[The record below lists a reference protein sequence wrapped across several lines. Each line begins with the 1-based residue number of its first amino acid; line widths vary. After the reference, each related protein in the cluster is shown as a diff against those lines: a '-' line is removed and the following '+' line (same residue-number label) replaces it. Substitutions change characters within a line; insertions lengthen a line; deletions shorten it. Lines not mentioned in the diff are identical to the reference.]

1 MKKIFAILLCAMLIV
16 SSAVVSVFAEELPVD
31 TTDEADPYAFD
42 EEYYSK
48 FKGQNVK
55 LYVYNWGEYI
65 ADGSD
70 GSEDV
75 IKMFEDLTGIDVEY
89 TTFDTNEGLF
99 SKLQS
104 GSAYYDV
111 IIPSDYMISR
121 MIEKDM
127 LEKLDF
133 ANIPNFEKYVS
144 ATFKSDVEYDPTMEY
159 SVPYTWGT
167 VGIIYNTKYV
177 TKTVDSWDILWD
189 EDYKGKI
196 LMFDNSRDAFAIAL
210 EKLGYSVNTENEDE
224 INEAAE
230 LLKEQK
236 PLVQAYVMDQIFDK
250 MEEENAWVA
259 PYYAGDFIT
268 MHEENENL
276 AFAFPKEGSNFFVDA
291 MCIPKGSKNKEAA
304 EMFINFMCE
313 PKISAENCGATGY
326 STPIDAAKELIDPD
340 LAANEYAY
348 PSEEILSKTE
358 KFINLSDETNKLL
371 DDLWITIS
379 VGGLS
384 TGFWI
389 AVAAVVIAVIAIC
402 IVAMNKKKKRELLRN
417 SSGN

>member
-1 MKKIFAILLCAMLIV
+1 MKKIFAILLCAVLL
-16 SSAVVSVFAEELPVD
+16 VSVPVSLFAQD
-31 TTDEADPYAFD
+31 TAGDTDPYAFD

-48 FKGQNVK
+48 FKGQGIK

-65 ADGSD
+65 ADGTE

-75 IKMFEDLTGIDVEY
+75 IKIFEELTGIDVEY
-89 TTFDTNEGLF
+89 TTFDTNEALY

-121 MIEKDM
+121 MIDKDM

-133 ANIPNFEKYVS
+133 SNIPNFEKYVS
-144 ATFKSDVEYDPTMEY
+144 DTFKSDVEYDPTLEY

-189 EDYKGKI
+189 EDYAGKI

-210 EKLGYSVNTENEDE
+210 EKLGYSVNTENEEE

-268 MHEENENL
+268 MHEQNENL
-276 AFAFPKEGSNFFVDA
+276 AFCFPKEGSNFFVDA
-291 MCIPKGSKNKEAA
+291 MCIPKGCKNKEAA

-326 STPIDAAKELIDPD
+326 STPIDAARNLMDPE
-340 LAANEYAY
+340 LAASEYAY
-348 PSEEILSKTE
+348 PSEDIISRTE
-358 KFINLSDETNKLL
+358 KFVNLSDETNKLL
-371 DDLWITIS
+371 DDLWISIS

-384 TGFWI
+384 VGFWI
-389 AVAAVVIAVIAIC
+389 AVVAVVVAIIIVC
-402 IVAMNKKKKRELLRN
+402 IVVMNRKKKRENIRN
-417 SSGN
+417 TV

>member
-1 MKKIFAILLCAMLIV
+1 MKKIFAILLCAVLLASVPV
-16 SSAVVSVFAEELPVD
+16 SLFAQD
-31 TTDEADPYAFD
+31 TAGDTDPYAFD

-48 FKGQNVK
+48 FKGQGIK

-65 ADGSD
+65 ADGTE

-75 IKMFEDLTGIDVEY
+75 IKIFEELTGIDVEY
-89 TTFDTNEGLF
+89 TTFDTNEALY

-121 MIEKDM
+121 MIDKDM

-133 ANIPNFEKYVS
+133 SNIPNFEKYVS
-144 ATFKSDVEYDPTMEY
+144 DTFKSDVEYDPTLEY

-189 EDYKGKI
+189 EDYAGKI

-210 EKLGYSVNTENEDE
+210 EKLGYSVNTENEEE

-268 MHEENENL
+268 MHEQNENL
-276 AFAFPKEGSNFFVDA
+276 AFCFPKEGSNFFVDA
-291 MCIPKGSKNKEAA
+291 MCIPKGCKNKEAA

-313 PKISAENCGATGY
+313 PKISAENCSATGY
-326 STPIDAAKELIDPD
+326 STPIDAARNLMDPEL
-340 LAANEYAY
+340 ATSEYAY
-348 PSEEILSKTE
+348 PSEDIIARTE
-358 KFINLSDETNKLL
+358 KFVNLSDETNKLL
-371 DDLWITIS
+371 DDLWISIS

-384 TGFWI
+384 VGFWI
-389 AVAAVVIAVIAIC
+389 AVAAVVVAIIIVC
-402 IVAMNKKKKRELLRN
+402 IVVMNRKKKRENIRN
-417 SSGN
+417 TV

>member
-1 MKKIFAILLCAMLIV
+1 MKKIFAMLLCAVLL
-16 SSAVVSVFAEELPVD
+16 VSVPVSLFAQD
-31 TTDEADPYAFD
+31 TAGDTDPYAFD

-48 FKGQNVK
+48 FKGQGIK

-65 ADGSD
+65 ADGTE

-75 IKMFEDLTGIDVEY
+75 IKIFEELTGIDVEY
-89 TTFDTNEGLF
+89 TTFDTNEALY

-121 MIEKDM
+121 MIDKDM

-133 ANIPNFEKYVS
+133 SNIPNFEKYVS
-144 ATFKSDVEYDPTMEY
+144 DTFKSDVEYDPTLEY

-189 EDYKGKI
+189 EDYAGKI

-210 EKLGYSVNTENEDE
+210 EKLGYSVNTENEEE

-268 MHEENENL
+268 MHEQNENL
-276 AFAFPKEGSNFFVDA
+276 AFCFPKEGSNFFVDA
-291 MCIPKGSKNKEAA
+291 MCIPKGCKNKEAA

-326 STPIDAAKELIDPD
+326 STPIDAARNLMDPE
-340 LAANEYAY
+340 LAASEYAY
-348 PSEEILSKTE
+348 PSEDIISRTE
-358 KFINLSDETNKLL
+358 KFVNLSDETNKLL
-371 DDLWITIS
+371 DDLWISIS

-384 TGFWI
+384 VGFWI
-389 AVAAVVIAVIAIC
+389 AVAAVVVAIIIVC
-402 IVAMNKKKKRELLRN
+402 IVVMNRKKKRENIRN
-417 SSGN
+417 TV

>member
-1 MKKIFAILLCAMLIV
+1 MKKIFAILLCAVLL
-16 SSAVVSVFAEELPVD
+16 VSVPVSLFAQD
-31 TTDEADPYAFD
+31 TAGDTDPYAFD

-48 FKGQNVK
+48 FKGQGIK

-65 ADGSD
+65 ADGTE

-75 IKMFEDLTGIDVEY
+75 IKIFEELTGIDVEY
-89 TTFDTNEGLF
+89 TTFDTNEALY

-121 MIEKDM
+121 MIDKDM

-133 ANIPNFEKYVS
+133 SNIPNFEKYVS
-144 ATFKSDVEYDPTMEY
+144 DTFKSDVEYDPTLEY

-177 TKTVDSWDILWD
+177 TTTVDSWDILWD
-189 EDYKGKI
+189 EDYAGKI

-210 EKLGYSVNTENEDE
+210 EKLGYSVNTENEEE

-268 MHEENENL
+268 MHEQNENL
-276 AFAFPKEGSNFFVDA
+276 AFCFPKEGSNFFVDA
-291 MCIPKGSKNKEAA
+291 MCIPKGCKNKEAA

-326 STPIDAAKELIDPD
+326 STPIDAARNLMDPE
-340 LAANEYAY
+340 LAASEYAY
-348 PSEEILSKTE
+348 PSEDIISRTE
-358 KFINLSDETNKLL
+358 KFVNLSDETNKLL
-371 DDLWITIS
+371 DDLWISIS

-384 TGFWI
+384 VGFWI
-389 AVAAVVIAVIAIC
+389 AVAAVVVAIIIVC
-402 IVAMNKKKKRELLRN
+402 IVVMNRKKKRENIRN
-417 SSGN
+417 TV

>member
-1 MKKIFAILLCAMLIV
+1 MKKIFAILLCAVLLASVPV
-16 SSAVVSVFAEELPVD
+16 SLFAQD
-31 TTDEADPYAFD
+31 TAGDTDPYAFD

-48 FKGQNVK
+48 FKGQGIK

-65 ADGSD
+65 ADGTE

-75 IKMFEDLTGIDVEY
+75 IKIFEELTGIDVEY
-89 TTFDTNEGLF
+89 TTFDTNEALY

-121 MIEKDM
+121 MIDKDM

-133 ANIPNFEKYVS
+133 SNIPNFEKYVS
-144 ATFKSDVEYDPTMEY
+144 DTFKSDVEYDPTLEY

-189 EDYKGKI
+189 EDYAGKI

-210 EKLGYSVNTENEDE
+210 EKLGYSVNTENEEE

-268 MHEENENL
+268 MHEQNENL
-276 AFAFPKEGSNFFVDA
+276 AFCFPKEGSNFFVDA
-291 MCIPKGSKNKEAA
+291 MCIPKGCKNKEAA

-313 PKISAENCGATGY
+313 PKISAENCSATGY
-326 STPIDAAKELIDPD
+326 STPIDAARNLMDPE
-340 LAANEYAY
+340 LAASEYAY
-348 PSEEILSKTE
+348 PSEDIISRTE
-358 KFINLSDETNKLL
+358 KFVNLSDETNKLL
-371 DDLWITIS
+371 DDLWISIS

-384 TGFWI
+384 VGFWI
-389 AVAAVVIAVIAIC
+389 AVAAVVVAIIIVC
-402 IVAMNKKKKRELLRN
+402 IVVMNRKKKRENIRN
-417 SSGN
+417 TV

>member
-1 MKKIFAILLCAMLIV
+1 MKKIFAILLCAVLLASVPV
-16 SSAVVSVFAEELPVD
+16 SLFAQD
-31 TTDEADPYAFD
+31 TAGDTDPYAFD

-48 FKGQNVK
+48 FKGQGIK

-65 ADGSD
+65 ADGTE

-75 IKMFEDLTGIDVEY
+75 IKIFEELTGIDVEY
-89 TTFDTNEGLF
+89 TTFDTNEALY

-121 MIEKDM
+121 MIDKDM

-133 ANIPNFEKYVS
+133 SNIPNFEKYVS
-144 ATFKSDVEYDPTMEY
+144 DTFKSDVEYDPTLEY

-189 EDYKGKI
+189 EDYAGKI

-210 EKLGYSVNTENEDE
+210 EKLGYSVNTENEEE

-268 MHEENENL
+268 MHEQNENL
-276 AFAFPKEGSNFFVDA
+276 AFCFPKEGSNFFVDA
-291 MCIPKGSKNKEAA
+291 MCIPKGCKNKEAA

-326 STPIDAAKELIDPD
+326 STPIDAARNLMDPE
-340 LAANEYAY
+340 LAASEYAY
-348 PSEEILSKTE
+348 PSEDIIARTE
-358 KFINLSDETNKLL
+358 KFVNLSDETNKLL
-371 DDLWITIS
+371 DDLWISIS

-384 TGFWI
+384 VGFWI
-389 AVAAVVIAVIAIC
+389 AVAAVVVAIIIVC
-402 IVAMNKKKKRELLRN
+402 IVVMNRKKKRENIRN
-417 SSGN
+417 TV

>member
-1 MKKIFAILLCAMLIV
+1 MKKIFAILLCAVLLASVPV
-16 SSAVVSVFAEELPVD
+16 SLFAQD
-31 TTDEADPYAFD
+31 TAGDTDPYAFD

-48 FKGQNVK
+48 FKGQGIK

-65 ADGSD
+65 ADGTE

-75 IKMFEDLTGIDVEY
+75 IKIFEELTGIDVEY
-89 TTFDTNEGLF
+89 TTFDTNEALY

-121 MIEKDM
+121 MIDKDM

-133 ANIPNFEKYVS
+133 SNIPNFEKYVS
-144 ATFKSDVEYDPTMEY
+144 DTFKSDVEYDPTLEY

-189 EDYKGKI
+189 EDYAGKI

-210 EKLGYSVNTENEDE
+210 EKLGYSVNTENEEE

-268 MHEENENL
+268 MHEQNENL
-276 AFAFPKEGSNFFVDA
+276 AFCFPKEGSNFFVDA
-291 MCIPKGSKNKEAA
+291 MCIPKGCKNKEAA

-326 STPIDAAKELIDPD
+326 STPIDAARNLMDPE
-340 LAANEYAY
+340 LAASEYAY
-348 PSEEILSKTE
+348 PSEDIISRTE
-358 KFINLSDETNKLL
+358 KFVNLSDETNKLL
-371 DDLWITIS
+371 DDLWISIS

-384 TGFWI
+384 VGFWI
-389 AVAAVVIAVIAIC
+389 AVAAVVVAIIIVC
-402 IVAMNKKKKRELLRN
+402 IVVMNRKKKRENIRN
-417 SSGN
+417 TV

>member
-1 MKKIFAILLCAMLIV
+1 MKKIFAMLLCTVMLF
-16 SSAVVSVFAEELPVD
+16 SSFSVFAAEAA
-31 TTDEADPYAFD
+31 TDETDPYAFD
-42 EEYYSK
+42 EEYYSR
-48 FKGQNVK
+48 FEGQDIT

-65 ADGSD
+65 ADGSE

-75 IKMFEDLTGIDVEY
+75 IQIFEDLTGIDVEY
-89 TTFDTNEGLF
+89 TTFDTNEALF

-111 IIPSDYMISR
+111 IFPSDYMISR
-121 MIEKDM
+121 MIENDM

-133 ANIPNFEKYVS
+133 SNIPNFEKYVS
-144 ATFKSDVEYDPTMEY
+144 ETFKSDVEYDPTLEY
-159 SVPYTWGT
+159 SVPYAWGT

-189 EDYKGKI
+189 EDYAGKI

-224 INEAAE
+224 INEAAD
-230 LLKEQK
+230 LLREQK

-268 MHEENENL
+268 MHEQNENL
-276 AFAFPKEGSNFFVDA
+276 AFCFPKEGSNFFVDA
-291 MCIPKGSKNKEAA
+291 MCIPKGCKNKEAA

-313 PKISAENCGATGY
+313 PTISAENCGATGY
-326 STPIDAAKELIDPD
+326 STPIDEAKNLIDPE

-348 PSEEILSKTE
+348 PSEEILSRTE
-358 KFINLSDETNKLL
+358 KFVNLSDETNKLL
-371 DDLWITIS
+371 DDLWISIS
-379 VGGLS
+379 IGGLS
-384 TGFWI
+384 AGFWI
-389 AVAAVVIAVIAIC
+389 AVAVVVVAVIVVCLI
-402 IVAMNKKKKRELLRN
+402 IMNRKKKRESIRK
-417 SSGN
+417 SV

>member
-1 MKKIFAILLCAMLIV
+1 MKKIFAILLCAVLL
-16 SSAVVSVFAEELPVD
+16 VSVPVSLFAQD
-31 TTDEADPYAFD
+31 TAGDTDPYAFD

-48 FKGQNVK
+48 FKGQGIK

-65 ADGSD
+65 ADGTE

-75 IKMFEDLTGIDVEY
+75 IKIFEELTGIDVEY
-89 TTFDTNEGLF
+89 TTFDTNEALY

-121 MIEKDM
+121 MIDKDM

-133 ANIPNFEKYVS
+133 SNIPNFEKYVS
-144 ATFKSDVEYDPTMEY
+144 DTFKSDVEYDPTLEY

-189 EDYKGKI
+189 EDYAGKI

-210 EKLGYSVNTENEDE
+210 EKLGYSVNTENEEE

-268 MHEENENL
+268 MHEQNENL
-276 AFAFPKEGSNFFVDA
+276 AFCFPKEGSNFFVDA
-291 MCIPKGSKNKEAA
+291 MCIPKGCKNKEAA

-326 STPIDAAKELIDPD
+326 STPIDAARNLMDPE
-340 LAANEYAY
+340 LAASEYAY
-348 PSEEILSKTE
+348 PSEDIISRTE
-358 KFINLSDETNKLL
+358 KFVNLSDETNKLL
-371 DDLWITIS
+371 DDLWISIS

-384 TGFWI
+384 VGFWI
-389 AVAAVVIAVIAIC
+389 AVAAVVVAIIIVC
-402 IVAMNKKKKRELLRN
+402 IVVMNRKKKRENIRN
-417 SSGN
+417 TV

>member
-1 MKKIFAILLCAMLIV
+1 MKKIFAILLCAVLLASVPV
-16 SSAVVSVFAEELPVD
+16 SLFAQD
-31 TTDEADPYAFD
+31 TAGDTDPYAFD

-48 FKGQNVK
+48 FKGQGIK

-65 ADGSD
+65 ADGTE

-75 IKMFEDLTGIDVEY
+75 IKIFEELTGIDVEY
-89 TTFDTNEGLF
+89 TTFDSNEALY

-121 MIEKDM
+121 MIDKDM

-133 ANIPNFEKYVS
+133 SNIPNFEKYVS
-144 ATFKSDVEYDPTMEY
+144 DTFKSDVEYDPTLEY

-189 EDYKGKI
+189 EDYAGKI

-210 EKLGYSVNTENEDE
+210 EKLGYSVNTENEEE

-268 MHEENENL
+268 MHEQNENL
-276 AFAFPKEGSNFFVDA
+276 AFCFPKEGSNFFVDA
-291 MCIPKGSKNKEAA
+291 MCIPKGCKNKEAA

-313 PKISAENCGATGY
+313 PKISAENCSATGY
-326 STPIDAAKELIDPD
+326 STPIDAARNLMDPEL
-340 LAANEYAY
+340 ATSEYAY
-348 PSEEILSKTE
+348 PSEDIIARTE
-358 KFINLSDETNKLL
+358 KFVNLSDETNKLL
-371 DDLWITIS
+371 DDLWISIS

-384 TGFWI
+384 VGFWI
-389 AVAAVVIAVIAIC
+389 AVAAVVVAIIIVC
-402 IVAMNKKKKRELLRN
+402 IVVMNRKKKRENIRN
-417 SSGN
+417 TV

>member
-1 MKKIFAILLCAMLIV
+1 MKKIFAILLCAVLLASVPV
-16 SSAVVSVFAEELPVD
+16 SLFAQD
-31 TTDEADPYAFD
+31 TAGDTDPYAFD

-48 FKGQNVK
+48 FKGQGIK

-65 ADGSD
+65 ADGTE

-75 IKMFEDLTGIDVEY
+75 IKIFEELTGIDVEY
-89 TTFDTNEGLF
+89 TTFDTNEALY

-121 MIEKDM
+121 MIDKDM

-133 ANIPNFEKYVS
+133 SNIPNFEKYVS
-144 ATFKSDVEYDPTMEY
+144 DTFKSDVEYDPTLEY

-189 EDYKGKI
+189 EDYAGKI

-210 EKLGYSVNTENEDE
+210 EKLGYSVNTENEEE

-268 MHEENENL
+268 MHEQNENL
-276 AFAFPKEGSNFFVDA
+276 AFCFPKEGSNFFVDA
-291 MCIPKGSKNKEAA
+291 MCIPKGCKNKEAA

-326 STPIDAAKELIDPD
+326 STPIDAARNLMDPE
-340 LAANEYAY
+340 LAASEYAY
-348 PSEEILSKTE
+348 PSEDIISRTE
-358 KFINLSDETNKLL
+358 KFVNLSDETNKLL
-371 DDLWITIS
+371 DDLWISIS

-384 TGFWI
+384 VGFWI
-389 AVAAVVIAVIAIC
+389 AVVAVVVAIIIVC
-402 IVAMNKKKKRELLRN
+402 IVVMNRKKKRENIRN
-417 SSGN
+417 TV

>member
-1 MKKIFAILLCAMLIV
+1 MKKIFAILLCAVLL
-16 SSAVVSVFAEELPVD
+16 VSVPVSLFAQD
-31 TTDEADPYAFD
+31 TAGDTDPYAFD

-48 FKGQNVK
+48 FKGQGIK

-65 ADGSD
+65 ADGTE

-75 IKMFEDLTGIDVEY
+75 IKIFEELTGIDVEY
-89 TTFDTNEGLF
+89 TTFDTNEALY

-121 MIEKDM
+121 MIDKDM

-133 ANIPNFEKYVS
+133 SNIPNFEKYVS
-144 ATFKSDVEYDPTMEY
+144 DTFKSDVEYDPTLEY

-189 EDYKGKI
+189 EDYAGKI

-210 EKLGYSVNTENEDE
+210 EKLGYSVNTENEEE

-268 MHEENENL
+268 MHEQNENL
-276 AFAFPKEGSNFFVDA
+276 AFCFPKEGSNFFVDA
-291 MCIPKGSKNKEAA
+291 MCIPKGCKNKEAA

-326 STPIDAAKELIDPD
+326 STPIDAARNLMDPE
-340 LAANEYAY
+340 LAASEYAY
-348 PSEEILSKTE
+348 PSEDIISRTE
-358 KFINLSDETNKLL
+358 KFVNLSDETNKLL
-371 DDLWITIS
+371 DDLWISIS

-384 TGFWI
+384 VGFWI
-389 AVAAVVIAVIAIC
+389 AVAAVVVAIIIVC
-402 IVAMNKKKKRELLRN
+402 IVVMSRKKKRENIRN
-417 SSGN
+417 TV

>member
-1 MKKIFAILLCAMLIV
+1 MKKIFAILLCDVLLASVPV
-16 SSAVVSVFAEELPVD
+16 SLFAQD
-31 TTDEADPYAFD
+31 TAGDTDPYAFD

-48 FKGQNVK
+48 FKGQGIK

-65 ADGSD
+65 ADGTE

-75 IKMFEDLTGIDVEY
+75 IKIFEELTGIDVEY
-89 TTFDTNEGLF
+89 TTFDTNEALY

-121 MIEKDM
+121 MIDKDM

-133 ANIPNFEKYVS
+133 SNIPNFEKYVS
-144 ATFKSDVEYDPTMEY
+144 DTFKSDVEYDPTLEY

-189 EDYKGKI
+189 EDYAGKI

-210 EKLGYSVNTENEDE
+210 EKLGYSVNTENEEE

-268 MHEENENL
+268 MHEQNENL
-276 AFAFPKEGSNFFVDA
+276 AFCFPKEGSNFFVDA
-291 MCIPKGSKNKEAA
+291 MCIPKGCINKEAA

-313 PKISAENCGATGY
+313 PKISAENCSATGY
-326 STPIDAAKELIDPD
+326 STPIDAARNLMDPEL
-340 LAANEYAY
+340 ATSEYAY
-348 PSEEILSKTE
+348 PSEDIIARTE
-358 KFINLSDETNKLL
+358 KFVNLSDETNKLL
-371 DDLWITIS
+371 DDLWISIS

-384 TGFWI
+384 VGFWI
-389 AVAAVVIAVIAIC
+389 AVAAVVVAIIIVC
-402 IVAMNKKKKRELLRN
+402 IVVMNRKKKRENIRN
-417 SSGN
+417 TV

>member
-1 MKKIFAILLCAMLIV
+1 MKKIFAAFLCVLLV
-16 SSAVVSVFAEELPVD
+16 SSFAASVFASEMLSGD
-31 TTDEADPYAFD
+31 TASSDDDPYAFD

-48 FKGQNVK
+48 FKGQGVK

-75 IKMFEDLTGIDVEY
+75 IKMFEELTGIDVDY
-89 TTFDTNEGLF
+89 TTYDTNEGLY

-133 ANIPNFEKYVS
+133 SNIPNFEKYVDD
-144 ATFKSDVEYDPTMEY
+144 TFKNDVEYDPTLEY

-189 EDYKGKI
+189 EDYAKKI

-210 EKLGYSVNTENEDE
+210 EKLGYSVNTENVDE

-230 LLKEQK
+230 LLKAQK
-236 PLVQAYVMDQIFDK
+236 PLVQNYVMDQIFDK
-250 MEEENAWVA
+250 MVEENAWIA

-268 MHEENENL
+268 MHEDNENL

-291 MCIPKGSKNKEAA
+291 MCIPKGCKNKEAA

-326 STPIDAAKELIDPD
+326 STPITAAKDLIDPE
-340 LAANEYAY
+340 LAASEYAY

-358 KFINLSDETNKLL
+358 KFINLSDDTNKLL
-371 DDLWITIS
+371 DDLWISIS
-379 VGGLS
+379 VTGLS
-384 TGFWI
+384 VGFWI
-389 AVAAVVIAVIAIC
+389 AVAVVVIAVIAVC
-402 IVAMNKKKKRELLRN
+402 IVAMSRKKKRESMRT
-417 SSGN
+417 SE

>member
-1 MKKIFAILLCAMLIV
+1 MKKIFAILLCAVLLTSVPV
-16 SSAVVSVFAEELPVD
+16 SLFAQD
-31 TTDEADPYAFD
+31 TAGDTDPYAFD

-48 FKGQNVK
+48 FKGQGIK

-65 ADGSD
+65 ADGTE

-75 IKMFEDLTGIDVEY
+75 IEIFEELTGIDVEY
-89 TTFDTNEGLF
+89 TTFDTNEALY

-121 MIEKDM
+121 MIDKDM

-133 ANIPNFEKYVS
+133 SNIPNFEKYVS
-144 ATFKSDVEYDPTMEY
+144 DTFKSDVEYDPTLEY

-189 EDYKGKI
+189 EDYAGKI

-210 EKLGYSVNTENEDE
+210 EKLGYSVNTENEEE

-268 MHEENENL
+268 MHEQNENL
-276 AFAFPKEGSNFFVDA
+276 AFCFPKEGSNFFVDA
-291 MCIPKGSKNKEAA
+291 MCIPKGCKNKEAA

-326 STPIDAAKELIDPD
+326 STPIDAARNLMDPE
-340 LAANEYAY
+340 LAASEYAY
-348 PSEEILSKTE
+348 PSEDIISRTE
-358 KFINLSDETNKLL
+358 KFVNLSDETNKLL
-371 DDLWITIS
+371 DDLWISIS

-384 TGFWI
+384 VGFWI
-389 AVAAVVIAVIAIC
+389 AVAAVVVAIIIVC
-402 IVAMNKKKKRELLRN
+402 IVVMNRKKKRENIRN
-417 SSGN
+417 TV

>member
-1 MKKIFAILLCAMLIV
+1 MKKIFAILLCAVLLASVPV
-16 SSAVVSVFAEELPVD
+16 SLFAQD
-31 TTDEADPYAFD
+31 TAGDTDPYAFD

-48 FKGQNVK
+48 FKGQGIK

-65 ADGSD
+65 ADGTE

-75 IKMFEDLTGIDVEY
+75 IKIFEELTGIDVEY
-89 TTFDTNEGLF
+89 TTFDTNEALY

-121 MIEKDM
+121 MIDKDM

-133 ANIPNFEKYVS
+133 SNIPNFEKYVS
-144 ATFKSDVEYDPTMEY
+144 DTFKSDVEYDPTLEY

-167 VGIIYNTKYV
+167 VGIIYNTKSV

-189 EDYKGKI
+189 EDYAGKI

-210 EKLGYSVNTENEDE
+210 EKLGYSVNTENEEE

-268 MHEENENL
+268 MHEQNENL
-276 AFAFPKEGSNFFVDA
+276 AFCFPKEGSNFFVDA
-291 MCIPKGSKNKEAA
+291 MCIPKGCKNKEAA

-326 STPIDAAKELIDPD
+326 STPIDAARNLMNPEL
-340 LAANEYAY
+340 ATSEYAY
-348 PSEEILSKTE
+348 PSEDIIARTE
-358 KFINLSDETNKLL
+358 KFVNLSDETNKLL
-371 DDLWITIS
+371 DDLWISIS

-384 TGFWI
+384 VGFWI
-389 AVAAVVIAVIAIC
+389 AVAAVVVAIIIVC
-402 IVAMNKKKKRELLRN
+402 IVVMNRKKKRENIRN
-417 SSGN
+417 TV